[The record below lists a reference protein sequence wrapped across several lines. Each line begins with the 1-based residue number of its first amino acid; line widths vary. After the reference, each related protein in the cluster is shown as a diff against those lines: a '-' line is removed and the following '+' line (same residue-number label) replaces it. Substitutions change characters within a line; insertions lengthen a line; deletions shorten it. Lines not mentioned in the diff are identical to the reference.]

1 MESVNTM
8 RAVLVAGAVLAAVVA
23 AIFQLWPVVAIM
35 LAAIVAHGLMWVYLH
50 RLDRP
55 PHS

>member
-1 MESVNTM
+1 MQSVNTM

-23 AIFQLWPVVAIM
+23 AILGLWPVVAIM
-35 LAAIVAHGLMWVYLH
+35 LAAVVAHGLMWVYLH

>member
-1 MESVNTM
+1 MQSVNTL

-23 AIFQLWPVVAIM
+23 AIFGLWSVVGIM
-35 LAAIVAHGLMWVYLH
+35 VAAVVAHGLMWVYLH

>member
-1 MESVNTM
+1 MQSVNTM

-23 AIFQLWPVVAIM
+23 AIFGLWSVVGIM
-35 LAAIVAHGLMWVYLH
+35 VAAVVAHGLMWVYLH

>member
-1 MESVNTM
+1 MQSVNTM

-23 AIFQLWPVVAIM
+23 AIFGLWSVVGIM
-35 LAAIVAHGLMWVYLH
+35 VTAVVAHGLMWVYLH

>member
-8 RAVLVAGAVLAAVVA
+8 RAVLVAGAVLAAIVA
-23 AIFQLWPVVAIM
+23 AIVGQWTVVLVL

-50 RLDRP
+50 RL
-55 PHS
+55 HSRSRL

>member
-1 MESVNTM
+1 M